1 MFHWIHGESK
11 RHPAFIANRV
21 GEILDTTEPSQW
33 KHFPG
38 ALNPADDGS
47 RGLPVTA
54 ITSES
59 RWLNSPVLLSLS
71 EEKWP
76 KGNSKLESSSQ
87 KKQETSAYSASQAQ
101 TSKEEFISLA
111 KYSSLT
117 RLLRVTAYSFRFV
130 YNCRCRRP
138 DHQTGPLL
146 VEELEHARK
155 FWIGTAKVKSFPQEI
170 ATLKRNQQVSPTSR
184 LASLSPF
191 LDGDEIV
198 RVGGRMERADIP
210 FSSRHPI
217 VLSPDNEHEGVQH
230 VRNELRRQYWIP
242 RCRTAVRKILHRSSY
257 CRRRRV
263 KSEPPLMAGLP
274 ADRLQVAPPFSKV
287 GVDFFGTLKVKHLRK
302 QEKRYGCLFT
312 CLVTRGV
319 HLEVA
324 YSLSTDSF
332 IISLRRFI
340 ARRGKPTVIYS
351 DNGTNFVGTN
361 REIQECLNGWNQDKI
376 AGALSK
382 ERMQWVFNPPAAPH
396 KEGVWERLV
405 RSCKKALDV
414 VLQNQVLTDEVLL
427 TAITEV
433 ESLVNSLPLTEVSS
447 DADDLEALT
456 PNYFLIG
463 RATPNLP
470 PGIFADKEVSSQK
483 RWRQAQVITIHIWK
497 RWLHEYLPGLTARKK

>member
-33 KHFPG
+33 NHCPG

-59 RWLNSPVLLSLS
+59 RWLNGPVFLSLS

-138 DHQTGPLL
+138 DHQSGPLL

-198 RVGGRMERADIP
+198 RVGGRIERADIP

-217 VLSPDNEHEGVQH
+217 VLSPDNELSRLIVMDCHEKLRHEGVQH

-257 CRRRRV
+257 RRRRRV
-263 KSEPPLMAGLP
+263 KPEPPLMAGLP
-274 ADRLQVAPPFSKV
+274 ANPLQVAPAFSKV
-287 GVDFFGTLKVKHLRK
+287 GGDFFGPLKVKHLRK
-302 QEKRYGCLFT
+302 QEKIYGCLFT
-312 CLVTRGV
+312 CLVTRRV

-324 YSLSTDSF
+324 HSLSTDSF
-332 IISLRRFI
+332 IMSL
-340 ARRGKPTVIYS
+340 
-351 DNGTNFVGTN
+351 
-361 REIQECLNGWNQDKI
+361 
-376 AGALSK
+376 
-382 ERMQWVFNPPAAPH
+382 
-396 KEGVWERLV
+396 
-405 RSCKKALDV
+405 
-414 VLQNQVLTDEVLL
+414 
-427 TAITEV
+427 
-433 ESLVNSLPLTEVSS
+433 
-447 DADDLEALT
+447 
-456 PNYFLIG
+456 
-463 RATPNLP
+463 
-470 PGIFADKEVSSQK
+470 
-483 RWRQAQVITIHIWK
+483 
-497 RWLHEYLPGLTARKK
+497 